1 MQKQTK
7 PQAGLRIA
15 RNLITRHG
23 MRAAAVAAEHATQH
37 AAQGNQEAATDWHFI
52 SRAITGLR
60 ASRRQTTLN
69 R

>member
-1 MQKQTK
+1 MQKHSK
-7 PQAGLRIA
+7 PEAGLRIA

-37 AAQGNQEAATDWHFI
+37 AAQGNHEAATDWHGI
-52 SRAITGLR
+52 ARAITELR
-60 ASRRQTTLN
+60 AASRPPN